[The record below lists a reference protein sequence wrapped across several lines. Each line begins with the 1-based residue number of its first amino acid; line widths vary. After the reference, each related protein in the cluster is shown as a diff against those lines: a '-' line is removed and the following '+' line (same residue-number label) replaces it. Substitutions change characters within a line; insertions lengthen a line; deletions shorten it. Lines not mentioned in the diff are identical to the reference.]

1 MLHIEKERR
10 GNQKVSRAPVAGG
23 RDVVEDRE
31 AQQRFDVD
39 IVGLRLERI
48 PEEYEQI
55 DVAFGEHRA
64 DLRVAAEGTEESR
77 HSMVRPV
84 TSAMRSPVVPVAKSW
99 QRFSVSLLKAAHS
112 LRASLHSSCAISA
125 IRGCDIFLV

>member
-64 DLRVAAEGTEESR
+64 DLRVAAEGTGEQTLDGKAGDFGDALAGRSGREEL
-77 HSMVRPV
+77 
-84 TSAMRSPVVPVAKSW
+84 AAF
-99 QRFSVSLLKAAHS
+99 QRFAVKSGPLAESILAFVVRNKRNPWL
-112 LRASLHSSCAISA
+112 
-125 IRGCDIFLV
+125 